1 MPVSRF
7 DGAGDVFGFLSIVTG
22 AGGVGVVLALRPFIK
37 TLCANWQER
46 CRRKSY
52 VKEEQARRETR
63 MAEIEAGGKAEVARI
78 KATGKVLTD
87 LAKLEPEQLEP
98 EQVERL
104 QARLD
109 RLRPPPDQ
117 IEPPAAS

>member
-1 MPVSRF
+1 V
-7 DGAGDVFGFLSIVTG
+7 
-22 AGGVGVVLALRPFIK
+22 
-37 TLCANWQER
+37 
-46 CRRKSY
+46 
-52 VKEEQARRETR
+52 
-63 MAEIEAGGKAEVARI
+63 AEIEAAGKAEVARI

-87 LAKLEPEQLEP
+87 LAKLQP

>member
-7 DGAGDVFGFLSIVTG
+7 DGAGDVFAFLSIVTG
-22 AGGVGVVLALRPFIK
+22 AGGVWIFLALRPFIK
-37 TLCANWQER
+37 TLCANWRDRRR
-46 CRRKSY
+46 CKSY
-52 VKEEQARRETR
+52 LKEEQARRETR
-63 MAEIEAGGKAEVARI
+63 VAEIEATHKAEVARI

-87 LAKLEPEQLEP
+87 LAKLEP

>member
-1 MPVSRF
+1 MPVRAP
-7 DGAGDVFGFLSIVTG
+7 AGDVFVFLSMVTG
-22 AGGVGVVLALRPFIK
+22 AGGVGAVFLALRPFIK
-37 TLCANWQER
+37 TLCANWR
-46 CRRKSY
+46 DRRRSKSY
-52 VKEEQARRETR
+52 LKEEQARRETR
-63 MAEIEAGGKAEVARI
+63 VAEIEAAGKAEVARI

-87 LAKLEPEQLEP
+87 LAKFEP

>member
-1 MPVSRF
+1 MPPSLSH
-7 DGAGDVFGFLSIVTG
+7 GAEDVFAFLSITG

-46 CRRKSY
+46 CRHKSY
-52 VKEEQARRETR
+52 VKEEQARRETQV
-63 MAEIEAGGKAEVARI
+63 AEIEAAGKAEVARI

-87 LAKLEPEQLEP
+87 LAKLEPEQ
-98 EQVERL
+98 VERL

-109 RLRPPPDQ
+109 RRRPPPDQ